1 MIKKNTWEWQTPA
14 IDLFQVVYVHLNSPK
29 IGTSKPPRQH
39 RKHHRVRPPKRFP
52 PQTSPRRGQCQSPP
66 WSWWFFHRNPY
77 LNLHFITWHL
87 GGGRSKVYC
96 FKKIFGKNAEIYSEI
111 LLVFA
116 ILDGILLRYFQVPSR
131 KTGLTKG
138 KKKTPGSL
146 GFGGLGD
153 SSVAD
158 HVRPFSEFPCIRGM
172 GCRVCFSIEF
182 VFTIWHVCDWNLDA
196 VIFTLKISH
205 MTPIWYL

>member
-1 MIKKNTWEWQTPA
+1 M
-14 IDLFQVVYVHLNSPK
+14 
-29 IGTSKPPRQH
+29 
-39 RKHHRVRPPKRFP
+39 
-52 PQTSPRRGQCQSPP
+52 
-66 WSWWFFHRNPY
+66 
-77 LNLHFITWHL
+77 HFITWHL

-96 FKKIFGKNAEIYSEI
+96 FKKIFGKNAEIYSKI

-131 KTGLTKG
+131 ETRVTKG

-182 VFTIWHVCDWNLDA
+182 VFTYDMFL
-196 VIFTLKISH
+196 TE
-205 MTPIWYL
+205 T